1 MVKLTIKP
9 ISKLTIL
16 FLFTIF
22 IPGIIL
28 SYFSIQNIANQKDL
42 TEKRLQ
48 EEQNQLATLLGG
60 NFQQQI
66 EQYTT
71 EFFYLAESLQ
81 NKRNDQITVLD
92 SLKFV
97 DIAFVVNK
105 DGKFI
110 RPYLLPESPTIQTH
124 AKSKSFLK
132 IFSKAEQLEFA
143 KSDLKAANNTY
154 KKAIKV
160 AGSSNEKTTA
170 INGLAR
176 VLFKRKLYDRAQ
188 EQYKILAEQ
197 FSAEIDQGGTPFA
210 YYSLH
215 QFNRMN
221 LISPDTQTV
230 KNIKLVLSLLNEDR
244 IPLTNHIELHL
255 KELKDTVLKQ
265 DQINQ
270 KLKSDLTRLINA
282 IENKIH
288 FANREAN
295 LITQYLSGNLI
306 PPSLPVAKNFIG
318 ISGKFE
324 DKPVLLILNSA
335 PAPAR
340 IVGFKTDL
348 NFVKKKV
355 LNDISNLKTEFELEI
370 QIVTKKQINQT
381 ESNKFRLIRDLS
393 SLVPFWQISVKP
405 KNLDILNQYIT
416 TRRWVYSITLILL
429 IFGMFLGIILVFRD
443 MSREKRL
450 GQLRSDFVSN
460 VTHELKTPLT
470 SIRMFAETMLLGRI
484 KKKKEQ
490 QEYLSIIVN
499 ESARLTRLINNV
511 LDFSKIEK
519 NKKEYFFEFINL
531 SDVVHSAV
539 NSMAYWL
546 KEQGFKINVKV
557 ESEIKTKADGDA
569 IEQAVLNLLSNAMKY
584 SFKRKE
590 IYLDLW
596 STNQSI
602 NIQVRDRGTGI
613 TEAQQKH
620 VFDKYYRAHSGHQ
633 GDKGGAGLGLTVI
646 KHIVDAHQGE
656 IKLKSQVN
664 RGSTFTIVLPVIS
677 N

>member
-1 MVKLTIKP
+1 KP

-16 FLFTIF
+16 FLFFIF
-22 IPGIIL
+22 IPGLIL
-28 SYFSIQNIANQKDL
+28 SYFSIQNIGNQKEL
-42 TEKRLQ
+42 TEKRLHEQ
-48 EEQNQLATLLGG
+48 QNQLAALLAG
-60 NFQQQI
+60 NFQQQL

-71 EFFYLAESLQ
+71 EFFYLADSLQ
-81 NKRNDQITVLD
+81 NKRNNQITVPD

-110 RPYLLPESPTIQTH
+110 RPYLLPESPAIQTH
-124 AKSKSFLK
+124 PKSASYLK
-132 IFSKAEQLEFA
+132 IFSKAEQQEFS
-143 KSDLKAANNTY
+143 KSDLRAAAGTY
-154 KKAIKV
+154 KKTIKA
-160 AGSSNEKTTA
+160 AGSSHEKATA

-176 VLFKRKLYDRAQ
+176 VLFKRKLYDQARV
-188 EQYKILAEQ
+188 QYKILAEQ
-197 FSAEIDQGGTPFA
+197 FGDEIDQTGTPFA

-215 QFNRMN
+215 QLNRMN
-221 LISPDTQTV
+221 LISPNEQTE
-230 KNIKLVLSLLNEDR
+230 KNIKSILVNLNEDK

-255 KELKDTVLKQ
+255 KELKDTILNP

-270 KLKSDLTRLINA
+270 KLKSDVTRLINA
-282 IENKIH
+282 IDNKIL

-295 LITQYLSGNLI
+295 LITQYLSGALI
-306 PPSLPVAKNFIG
+306 QPSLPVAKNFIG
-318 ISGKFE
+318 ITGKFE

-335 PAPAR
+335 PVSGR

-370 QIVTKKQINQT
+370 QIVTKKQLNQT
-381 ESNKFRLIRDLS
+381 ESNEFTLIRDLS
-393 SLVPFWQISVKP
+393 SLVPAWQILVKP

-416 TRRWVYSITLILL
+416 TRRWIYSITLILL

-519 NKKEYFFEFINL
+519 NKKEYHFELINL
-531 SDVVHSAV
+531 SEVIQSAI

-546 KEQGFKINVKV
+546 EEQGFKIEVKI
-557 ESEIKTKADGDA
+557 ESDIKTKADGDA

-590 IYLDLW
+590 INLEVW
-596 STNQSI
+596 TENQSI
-602 NIQVRDRGTGI
+602 NIQVRDKGI
-613 TEAQQKH
+613 GVAESQQKH
-620 VFDKYYRAHSGHQ
+620 IFDKYYRAHSGHQ

-646 KHIVDAHQGE
+646 KHIVEAHQGT